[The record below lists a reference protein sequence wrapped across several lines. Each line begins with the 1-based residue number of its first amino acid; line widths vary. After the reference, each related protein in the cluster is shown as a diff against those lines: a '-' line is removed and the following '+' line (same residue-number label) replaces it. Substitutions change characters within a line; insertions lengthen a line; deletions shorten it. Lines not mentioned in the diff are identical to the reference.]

1 MRGHKAPHRPGWGET
16 ILVPGLD
23 EPQARE
29 LFLRRAGERHASS
42 GLLPDLLADMD
53 GVPLAIELLGAQVRA
68 DELDL
73 ERVAKAWRE
82 KRTELLASRPGGNHQ
97 LDSYEVSLALS
108 LASPRMTEAACRLY
122 AMLGR
127 LPAGLR
133 QEWAELLLPG
143 ESEAAATVLGDLG
156 LAFDGGGRLRMLAP
170 VREHAAGEQL
180 AEPWATRLADHW
192 LRLARE
198 QGPKV
203 GGAQGREAVLLLG
216 SEWSNL
222 ESAFDLVLAVGPQDA
237 IDAAIALTRLIRMAG
252 LGSNR
257 MLRDAKASSRAHGD
271 DLRLALANESLGDIA
286 LARSDHE
293 AARQHYDQALPL
305 YQKVGNVRGEANCIK
320 GLGDIAAERSE
331 DDGARQHYEQSLPLY
346 QRLGDLRGE
355 ANCILALGDTALR
368 SWRYEGARQHYE
380 DALPLYQSIGAVLGV
395 VNCIRRLGDIAMARS
410 DHEIARQLYGQAL
423 PLYEGV
429 GDVRGEAN
437 CIKGLGDI
445 ALASSEHEGA
455 RQRYEQAL
463 LLYRQVGSVLGEA
476 NCIQSLG
483 EIALGNDEN
492 VAAGERFREAL
503 ALYRRIEQP
512 YSIGWSLVELA
523 RLAGASERGP
533 LVAEARAAWVSID
546 RPDLVTI
553 LEREFGTE

>member
-1 MRGHKAPHRPGWGET
+1 
-16 ILVPGLD
+16 
-23 EPQARE
+23 
-29 LFLRRAGERHASS
+29 
-42 GLLPDLLADMD
+42 
-53 GVPLAIELLGAQVRA
+53 
-68 DELDL
+68 
-73 ERVAKAWRE
+73 
-82 KRTELLASRPGGNHQ
+82 
-97 LDSYEVSLALS
+97 
-108 LASPRMTEAACRLY
+108 
-122 AMLGR
+122 
-127 LPAGLR
+127 
-133 QEWAELLLPG
+133 
-143 ESEAAATVLGDLG
+143 
-156 LAFDGGGRLRMLAP
+156 
-170 VREHAAGEQL
+170 
-180 AEPWATRLADHW
+180 
-192 LRLARE
+192 
-198 QGPKV
+198 
-203 GGAQGREAVLLLG
+203 
-216 SEWSNL
+216 
-222 ESAFDLVLAVGPQDA
+222 
-237 IDAAIALTRLIRMAG
+237 
-252 LGSNR
+252 
-257 MLRDAKASSRAHGD
+257 
-271 DLRLALANESLGDIA
+271 
-286 LARSDHE
+286 
-293 AARQHYDQALPL
+293 
-305 YQKVGNVRGEANCIK
+305 
-320 GLGDIAAERSE
+320 
-331 DDGARQHYEQSLPLY
+331 
-346 QRLGDLRGE
+346 
-355 ANCILALGDTALR
+355 
-368 SWRYEGARQHYE
+368 
-380 DALPLYQSIGAVLGV
+380 
-395 VNCIRRLGDIAMARS
+395 MARS